1 LLVTR
6 PLFKVELSA
15 LIKQKDKAGKRAAF
29 VGMTTEDEEALNLL
43 RWIPRKPEPR
53 AGWFEDRRED
63 VARASTAIGTA
74 QS

>member
-1 LLVTR
+1 
-6 PLFKVELSA
+6 
-15 LIKQKDKAGKRAAF
+15 
-29 VGMTTEDEEALNLL
+29 MTTEDEEALNLL